1 MSGKYAAG
9 SERDAN
15 GHIRPEAPLCQREM
29 KAVFH
34 CGDKS
39 QKHNRADDNASHD
52 LFLGGP
58 MTDNNTITDMGL
70 PSFVRQLREVDNM
83 ENLFAC
89 FDHWAPTVTGY
100 APLDHD
106 LGRQHCRSALAYSHS
121 IGTANFLLYVVMA
134 FSGRPLGNLEHGFIA
149 ELVESAKIGRLPP
162 LVSDSLMA
170 EVARL
175 GADIEAMREQ
185 EQFMLY
191 ALPLARVHP
200 ELFYNYVV
208 ELISGEESIGAAVY
222 LLVGA
227 AFSGVLH

>member
-1 MSGKYAAG
+1 
-9 SERDAN
+9 
-15 GHIRPEAPLCQREM
+15 
-29 KAVFH
+29 
-34 CGDKS
+34 
-39 QKHNRADDNASHD
+39 
-52 LFLGGP
+52 
-58 MTDNNTITDMGL
+58 
-70 PSFVRQLREVDNM
+70 
-83 ENLFAC
+83 
-89 FDHWAPTVTGY
+89 
-100 APLDHD
+100 
-106 LGRQHCRSALAYSHS
+106 
-121 IGTANFLLYVVMA
+121 
-134 FSGRPLGNLEHGFIA
+134 
-149 ELVESAKIGRLPP
+149 
-162 LVSDSLMA
+162 MA